1 MNDWLAPLADLVDR
15 GGEGILL
22 SVVAASGSTPREVG
36 AKMLVTDAQT
46 FATIGGGQFEYQC
59 VERARDMLACG
70 EVFDAER
77 FDLGPDLGQCCGGV
91 VSVCFDRVGLTSAWV
106 TDLHEL
112 VKVKQAHVLASLV
125 SGPPG
130 DGGNVR
136 KLIATT
142 DKSYG
147 GTGNAGLD
155 QLLVRACREMLHGQ
169 EPAVS
174 RMFDVDG
181 REVTVLLEPAYP
193 TGFNIELFGAGHVGR
208 ALVQVLGTLGCSVRW
223 VDSRK
228 DIFPL
233 NVPANVECI
242 RLSPPEHAVDA
253 APVGAYY
260 LVLTH
265 AHPLDLR
272 ICERVLKRNDFRY
285 CGLIGSRSKRIKF
298 DKRFQAAGIP
308 EHTIQ
313 KLVCPIGIDGLS
325 GKHPAQIA
333 VSVAAQ
339 LLQIQESG
347 RSRENLPTGIF
358 LQSGRVALTP
368 ALSR

>member
-1 MNDWLAPLADLVDR
+1 MNDWLAPLVDLVAR

-70 EVFDAER
+70 DVFDADR
-77 FDLGPDLGQCCGGV
+77 FALGPDLGQCCGGV
-91 VSVCFDRVGLTSAWV
+91 VSVCFDRVGPASAWI

-112 VKVKQAHVLASLV
+112 DKDKQTHVMANLV
-125 SGPPG
+125 SGPLS
-130 DGGNVR
+130 DGANIS
-136 KLIATT
+136 KLIATA
-142 DKSYG
+142 DECYG
-147 GTGNAGLD
+147 GTGNVRLD
-155 QLLVRACREMLHGQ
+155 QQIVRVCREMLRRQ

-174 RMFDVDG
+174 RLFEVDG
-181 REVTVLLEPAYP
+181 REVTVLLEPGYP
-193 TGFNIELFGAGHVGR
+193 PGFNIVLFGAGHVGR
-208 ALVQVLGTLGCSVRW
+208 ALVQVLGTLVGSLACSVRW

-228 DIFPL
+228 DSFPL
-233 NVPANVECI
+233 DVPANVECI
-242 RLSPPEHAVDA
+242 RLSPPERAVDT
-253 APVGAYY
+253 APADAYY
-260 LVLTH
+260 LVMTH

-298 DKRFQAAGIP
+298 DKRFRADGIP
-308 EHTIQ
+308 EPTIQ
-313 KLVCPIGIDGLS
+313 KLVCPIGIDGLT

-339 LLQIQESG
+339 LLQIHES
-347 RSRENLPTGIF
+347 SRLDENLSNRTS
-358 LQSGRVALTP
+358 LQGERIVEYG
-368 ALSR
+368 

>member
-1 MNDWLAPLADLVDR
+1 MNDWLLPLADLVAR
-15 GGEGILL
+15 GGEGILV

-70 EVFDAER
+70 DVFDAER
-77 FDLGPDLGQCCGGV
+77 FALGPDLGQCCGGV
-91 VSVCFDRVGLTSAWV
+91 VSVCLDRVGPASTWV
-106 TDLHEL
+106 TDLHAL
-112 VKVKQAHVLASLV
+112 HKVKQTNILASLV
-125 SGPPG
+125 GGPFG
-130 DGGNVR
+130 DGGNIR
-136 KLIATT
+136 KMIATAGEC
-142 DKSYG
+142 YG
-147 GTGNAGLD
+147 GTGNVKLD
-155 QLLVRACREMLHGQ
+155 QQVVRVCRDMLQKQ

-174 RMFDVDG
+174 RRFEVDG
-181 REVTVLLEPAYP
+181 REVTLLLEPAYP
-193 TGFNIELFGAGHVGR
+193 PGFNIELFGAGHVGR
-208 ALVQVLGTLGCSVRW
+208 ALVQVLGSLACSVRW
-223 VDSRK
+223 MDSRK

-233 NVPANVECI
+233 NVPENVECL
-242 RLSPPEHAVDA
+242 RLSPSERAVDA

-260 LVLTH
+260 LVMTH

-272 ICERVLKRNDFRY
+272 ICERVLERNDFRY

-298 DKRFQAAGIP
+298 DKRLRAAGIP

-333 VSVAAQ
+333 ISVAAQ
-339 LLQIQESG
+339 LLLIHE
-347 RSRENLPTGIF
+347 RSRLDEDSPNRTS
-358 LQSGRVALTP
+358 QQNERVAEYG
-368 ALSR
+368 